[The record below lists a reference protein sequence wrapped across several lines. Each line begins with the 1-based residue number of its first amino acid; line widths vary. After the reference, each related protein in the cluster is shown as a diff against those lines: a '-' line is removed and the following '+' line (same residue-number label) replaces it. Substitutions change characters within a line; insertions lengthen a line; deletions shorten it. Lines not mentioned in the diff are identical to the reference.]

1 MAIKSNPDE
10 TLDEIIATLDIE
22 ERRYVFAR
30 ALTTNDK
37 EAYEEIGV
45 SYNWLKGHDK
55 DKLNG
60 IAAELVKDVGF
71 QIMQLIKSHGVKA
84 AKEIIKELDD
94 RDVHVRSSAA
104 TQIIDRII
112 GKPTQSVDQKTE
124 QSGELKVKVEYVNTP
139 YPTSELSPSTSGDS
153 PEAE

>member
-1 MAIKSNPDE
+1 MSIKSNPDA
-10 TLDEIIATLDIE
+10 TLDEIMATLDIE

-30 ALTTNDK
+30 ALTTTDK

-45 SYNWLKGHDK
+45 SYNWLKAHDK
-55 DKLNG
+55 EKLNG

-71 QIMQLIKSHGVKA
+71 QIMQLIKQHGVKA
-84 AKEIIKELDD
+84 AKEIIAELDD
-94 RDVHVRSSAA
+94 RNVSVRSQAA

-124 QSGELKVKVEYVNTP
+124 QSGELKVKIEYVNTP
-139 YPTSELSPSTSGDS
+139 YQTAELPSGASGDP